1 MATRPPPSAGVGN
14 MDTFPPAPNQKRRGG
29 WQQTTTWILV
39 RAENSC
45 PQNRRKSQS
54 VIHLERGGGVDGCY
68 ERNFERELRENHLK
82 EKTGIGECPIAK
94 PFVGSQVAYDD
105 HYEYDEDPTGEEV
118 SDYDEEYTTPD
129 VLPVFTSKE
138 QHFSVE
144 VGGDI
149 TFPCQVE
156 NQGAHVVM
164 FKHIHPD
171 GEHRLLFVGG
181 MALKQTLKLT
191 KDGNSF
197 KLSGVRRN
205 HAGSYVCRIETSPA
219 IEVTHTLD
227 VQYPAKVRRVSQEVQ
242 QVVQGSSVT
251 LECRADGNPPA
262 AISWSRQH
270 GHLPS
275 GAQSEEGLSI
285 TLGDVDRHV
294 EGTYICTASNGLGRP
309 SSASMTIKVK
319 YPPEIITEQ
328 VILHTGEGDEAK
340 LVCIVHGSPT
350 PTVTWTRGGHAI
362 NTDRHISSHDGLH
375 RHALTVKHVKDDDF
389 GDYTCTATSPLGRT
403 NSSLRLTGLPRT
415 SRLTSSP
422 AGGEKSSY
430 TLTWETE
437 SYTPVIM
444 YRLQYRKLN
453 VSQEA
458 SSLPRQF
465 PRAHPPARQDNR
477 VSQTTGPWNI
487 KLHSTGSTTGPAV
500 APLSSGPVQYMSH
513 AITHLEPATDYEATV
528 AVENKFGWSSDSQ
541 IFHFYTRKG

>member
-1 MATRPPPSAGVGN
+1 MAPFGGRIRVSVSAWLDPWHTGRMPRVFGEAWLKSLNNHSLTCWTPATHVMRPVCMQRPVPATHPVRPP
-14 MDTFPPAPNQKRRGG
+14 F
-29 WQQTTTWILV
+29 
-39 RAENSC
+39 
-45 PQNRRKSQS
+45 
-54 VIHLERGGGVDGCY
+54 
-68 ERNFERELRENHLK
+68 
-82 EKTGIGECPIAK
+82 
-94 PFVGSQVAYDD
+94 GSQVAYDD

-171 GEHRLLFVGG
+171 GEHRLLFVGA

-197 KLSGVRRN
+197 KLSGVRRS

-227 VQYPAKVRRVSQEVQ
+227 VQYPAKVSPGGTTKCQFGSTKHSDETSRVRRVSQEVQ
-242 QVVQGSSVT
+242 QVVQGSSIT

-285 TLGDVDRHV
+285 TLGDVDRHM

-309 SSASMTIKVK
+309 SSASMTIKVQ

-465 PRAHPPARQDNR
+465 PTAHPSPRQ
-477 VSQTTGPWNI
+477 VPQTP
-487 KLHSTGSTTGPAV
+487 
-500 APLSSGPVQYMSH
+500 
-513 AITHLEPATDYEATV
+513 
-528 AVENKFGWSSDSQ
+528 F
-541 IFHFYTRKG
+541 